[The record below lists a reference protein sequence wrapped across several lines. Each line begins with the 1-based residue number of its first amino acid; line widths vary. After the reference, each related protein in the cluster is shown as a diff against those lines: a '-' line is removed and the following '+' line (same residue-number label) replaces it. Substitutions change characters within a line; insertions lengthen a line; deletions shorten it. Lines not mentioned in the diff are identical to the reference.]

1 MFGPATIEGDKCA
14 RQGPR
19 GGFFFFFFHESLLDG
34 RGSSLPLLLFF
45 LLFSATSRDERA
57 YLHLETGYEDARA
70 S

>member
-1 MFGPATIEGDKCA
+1 MFGPATMEGDKCA

-19 GGFFFFFFHESLLDG
+19 GGLLLLLPRAAG
-34 RGSSLPLLLFF
+34 RGSKLLL
-45 LLFSATSRDERA
+45 LLRLLLSATGRDERA

>member
-19 GGFFFFFFHESLLDG
+19 RGLLLPRAALPRWC
-34 RGSSLPLLLFF
+34 RGSRFLF
-45 LLFSATSRDERA
+45 LLIPATSWHERA

>member
-1 MFGPATIEGDKCA
+1 MFGPATMEGDKCA

-19 GGFFFFFFHESLLDG
+19 GGLLLLLPRLPLPVG
-34 RGSSLPLLLFF
+34 RGSKLLL
-45 LLFSATSRDERA
+45 LLLLLLSATSRDERA